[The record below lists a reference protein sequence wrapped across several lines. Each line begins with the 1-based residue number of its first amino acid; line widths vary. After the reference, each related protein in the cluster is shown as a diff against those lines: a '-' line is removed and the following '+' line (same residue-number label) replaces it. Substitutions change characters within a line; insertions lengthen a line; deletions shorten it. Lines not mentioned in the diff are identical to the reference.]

1 MKTYTLSLV
10 EAMKLLHI
18 LRCHW
23 EVRSE
28 DPDEVCMIQDC
39 IYTILGGTFNEYY
52 VKYEATMQQAFTIW
66 LYADAYFEFCKTQND
81 NEELENAK
89 VLRSKLGGGAG
100 V

>member
-1 MKTYTLSLV
+1 MKTYTLTLF

-23 EVRSE
+23 EVNLSE
-28 DPDEVCMIQDC
+28 PDEVCLIQDC
-39 IYTILGGTFNEYY
+39 IYTILGGVFTEYY
-52 VKYEATMQQAFTIW
+52 VRYEAKTDQAFAIW
-66 LYADAYFEFCKTQND
+66 LYADSYVEFCKTQPD

-89 VLRSKLGGGAG
+89 ALRAKLGGGAG